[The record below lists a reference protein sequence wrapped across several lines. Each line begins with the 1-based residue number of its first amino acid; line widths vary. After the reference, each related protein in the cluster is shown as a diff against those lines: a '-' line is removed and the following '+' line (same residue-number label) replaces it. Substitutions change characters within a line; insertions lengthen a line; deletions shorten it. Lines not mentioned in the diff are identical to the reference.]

1 MREFKKRR
9 TRGAD
14 IVRVAIGSLGILV
27 LVAVAI
33 GGSRAAWG
41 MYGRFSD
48 AAAARVAAERQ
59 LAYAQERYQNIEK
72 NIAELSSDRG
82 IEAELRQRYGVVR
95 PGEGQIDIVRQSTS
109 TEVLRQEPTFL
120 GRLWRSLMVW

>member
-9 TRGAD
+9 TKGAD
-14 IVRVAIGSLGILV
+14 ILRVAIGSLGIV
-27 LVAVAI
+27 GLVAVAV

-48 AAAARVAAERQ
+48 AAAARAGAERQ
-59 LAYAQERYQNIEK
+59 LVYTQERYQNIEK
-72 NIAELSSDRG
+72 NIENLSSERG
-82 IEAELRQRYGVVR
+82 VEAELRQRYGVVR

-109 TEVLRQEPTFL
+109 TEVLRQEPAFL
-120 GRLWRSLMVW
+120 GRLWQALMVW